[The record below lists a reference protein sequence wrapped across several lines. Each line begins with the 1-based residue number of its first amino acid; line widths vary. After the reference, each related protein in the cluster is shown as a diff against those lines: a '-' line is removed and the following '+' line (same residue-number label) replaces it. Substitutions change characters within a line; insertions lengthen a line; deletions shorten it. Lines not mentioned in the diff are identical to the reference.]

1 MGCGVA
7 GVLAMRLCVLA
18 GLLGVLDAVGAVSP
32 CGVVAVGVLARWS
45 GEIGVRRFHGGDAG
59 H

>member
-18 GLLGVLDAVGAVSP
+18 GLLGAVSA
-32 CGVVAVGVLARWS
+32 CGVLAVGVLARWS
-45 GEIGVRRFHGGDAG
+45 GAIAGRRFRGGDAG

>member
-1 MGCGVA
+1 M
-7 GVLAMRLCVLA
+7 LLCVLA